1 MRWKRKRRP
10 ICCAYPWKSRGGL
23 FGKSSAEADLF
34 EVKQRTEA
42 DGYAS
47 IDAKSGKASVLIN
60 DTWLGTGRVTIIQRD
75 PLPISILAIIPQAD
89 TGGAL

>member
-1 MRWKRKRRP
+1 MTKLTTQNEFIARHIGPR
-10 ICCAYPWKSRGGL
+10 
-23 FGKSSAEADLF
+23 EADTAAML
-34 EVKQRTEA
+34 ELL
-42 DGYAS
+42 GYAS

-89 TGGAL
+89 IGGAL